1 MSSSKT
7 THTKEII
14 MHAPG
19 DTPVWET
26 HSDVGRTTNR
36 QSWYQQLKAWWA
48 AHKAARQQANLAAP
62 SAGWN
67 ATHETFT
74 PPRAEAAIEMAM
86 AQAARSLATQPYGF
100 AF

>member
-1 MSSSKT
+1 MSSRRT

-26 HSDVGRTTNR
+26 HIGVGRTTNR
-36 QSWYQQLKAWWA
+36 QSWYQRLKEWWA
-48 AHKAARQQANLAAP
+48 AHTAARQQANLA
-62 SAGWN
+62 SLTAGWN

-74 PPRAEAAIEMAM
+74 PPRADAAIEMAM
-86 AQAARSLATQPYGF
+86 AHGARSLATQPYGF